1 MASFFN
7 LTLDTTAPSGLT
19 LSINNNAM
27 YTTSTAVQLTIG
39 LTDEPTTGYQM
50 KIWGTDGVADESSA
64 SWETFAT
71 SKSVNLPTGDGL
83 KTVYIKVRDDV
94 GNETS
99 QVSDSIQLDT
109 TVPVVTITGPDK
121 SKISKVDQFNKAVFS
136 FTSDV
141 EFVEYKVCSV
151 PSSISTQEAG
161 TLIPT
166 TGGSSN
172 TSGTKSGEE
181 TFPATTPITVT
192 IMGADLESASSG
204 DGVKTV
210 KVFVKTAAGL
220 WSNA

>member
-7 LTLDTTAPSGLT
+7 LTLDTTAPTGLT
-19 LSINNNAM
+19 LSINSGAI
-27 YTTSTAVQLTIG
+27 YTTSTSVNLTIG
-39 LTDEPTTGYQM
+39 LEDETTTGYQM
-50 KIWGTDGVADESSA
+50 KIWGTDGVADEGSA
-64 SWETFAT
+64 SWETFAKT
-71 SKSVNLPTGDGL
+71 KQVTLPTGDGQ

-94 GNETS
+94 GNETA

-109 TVPVVTITGPDK
+109 TVPVVTIAGPDK
-121 SKISKVDQFNKAVFS
+121 SKISKVANFNKSIFS

-141 EFVEYKVCSV
+141 EFVEYKVCVV
-151 PSSISTQEAG
+151 PSTASTQEAG
-161 TLIPT
+161 TTIGT

-172 TSGTKSGEE
+172 TSGTKELEE

-192 IMGADLESASSG
+192 LMGADVEEASSG
-204 DGVKTV
+204 DGVKII